1 MLRAYRPFRSL
12 LGSARLSA
20 RWKNGQTVRIERVK
34 IKKAKPVSRLFGNAI
49 KGALVFQLLLW
60 TLLPLPESDDESKHD
75 PLTEPRFIPF
85 PFTTKAR
92 PPEYYSGSSP
102 EWQEFVRISKDPKI
116 QHDILQLA
124 ADYVLKTATTSQ
136 NLKGQN
142 VGSDFKI
149 RRYWLD
155 IYYPYM
161 APPEFE
167 RSGLLIKADSLEWT
181 TMPIDH
187 SLVLRLERVLWP
199 QPLAM
204 GVWAMGAEAF
214 KEASRHV
221 AKYFSFAS
229 DDMNNPP
236 ARPGS
241 TPELFGAR
249 SSPEVQKALERLR
262 QQATRRPEQV
272 NDPRS
277 MASSSSTRTAS
288 SEPSTPRDA
297 GGSIAD
303 PNRKKQQDDKPWI
316 ESVGL
321 SVANSQAWR
330 RFRETFAQSRRAK
343 LLNPPRG
350 SVAVQGLVELET
362 SRAYLVVEAMTWYDP
377 KTRSLVPESTRM
389 SLKGKKFKVQSPVR

>member
-1 MLRAYRPFRSL
+1 MLRTYRSFRSL

-20 RWKNGQTVRIERVK
+20 RWKNGQTIRIERVK
-34 IKKAKPVSRLFGNAI
+34 IRKAKPVSRLFGNVI

-60 TLLPLPESDDESKHD
+60 TLLPLPESDEESKHD
-75 PLTEPRFIPF
+75 PHTEPRFIPF
-85 PFTTKAR
+85 PFTTKTR

-102 EWQEFVRISKDPKI
+102 EWQEFVRISKDPNT
-116 QHDILQLA
+116 QQEILKLA
-124 ADYVLKTATTSQ
+124 AEYVLKTATTSQ

-142 VGSDFKI
+142 VGSDFRI

-167 RSGLLIKADSLEWT
+167 RSGILVKADSLEWT

-187 SLVLRLERVLWP
+187 SLILRLERVLWP

-204 GVWAMGAEAF
+204 GVWAMGTEAF
-214 KEASRHV
+214 KQASRQV
-221 AKYFSFAS
+221 AKYFSFDAHEA
-229 DDMNNPP
+229 NNPP
-236 ARPGS
+236 ARSGS
-241 TPELFGAR
+241 TPELFGSR
-249 SSPEVQKALERLR
+249 STPEVQKALERLR

-277 MASSSSTRTAS
+277 MASSSSTSTAS
-288 SEPSTPRDA
+288 SEPSTPRDTSGA
-297 GGSIAD
+297 IAD
-303 PNRKKQQDDKPWI
+303 PNRKKQDDKPWI

-330 RFRETFAQSRRAK
+330 RFRETFAQNRRTK

-350 SVAVQGLVELET
+350 SLAVQGLVELET
-362 SRAYLVVEAMTWYDP
+362 SRAYLVVETMTWYDP
-377 KTRSLVPESTRM
+377 KTKSLVPESTRM
-389 SLKGKKFKVQSPVR
+389 LLKGRKLKVQSPVR